1 MSIGT
6 PRPDFPM
13 SLSHP
18 HWRLPSAGLL
28 IAALAGACSE
38 PTVAPG
44 SARALPPRGGIALSV
59 GTGLPRLIPNAIK
72 YRDRSLKNATGR
84 AGSAAITA
92 RALLG
97 RDGMVDLEVTTG
109 DLDTQGPPP
118 GNLDKVQVKG
128 LNPTDGAAAWTRNY
142 NRLAGG
148 GYWTTRYTG
157 LAAGSRLQVQANVS
171 GIDPKRVGVV
181 TLTETAKRRPDVTV
195 TSLMAPAT
203 AVPGAPTAISATIR
217 ELNGDVGARADC
229 RLLVDGTEVDRAEGI
244 WVDAAGIV
252 TCAFTH
258 VFTTSGTQQVT
269 VAVSG
274 ASPGDWDT
282 ANDAMSQPIT
292 IGGQQNFSYFAF
304 MEDMTVDLRSADT
317 VATTLTQSSGA
328 STSSYWAR
336 STHETG
342 RAQSAIHTGHMP
354 KAVPFPL
361 SHLEFSHT
369 TNGQA
374 IWAVGLQEV
383 DRQWDWEESWGT
395 GVQRWRCVDMYATS
409 ASTGRLSASL
419 CAMRYFDAAGQV
431 TREFSNF
438 AHWRWAGDVT
448 YRSRDFY
455 RYRYQDSATDPITE
469 YFYDE
474 NYEVRTTDGMP
485 LPAIGSTYEM
495 TFSVTAADG
504 QTYGGH
510 AVIPLSPHSS
520 TTGSPYAC
528 RDMSAI
534 LDGAV
539 QTGTACSGTWNTR
552 TGVTGAVTGGP

>member
-6 PRPDFPM
+6 PRPDLSM
-13 SLSHP
+13 SFLHP
-18 HWRLPSAGLL
+18 HLRLASAGALL
-28 IAALAGACSE
+28 VAGACSE
-38 PTVAPG
+38 PVAAPRSAGALPSHAGMAATVA
-44 SARALPPRGGIALSV
+44 
-59 GTGLPRLIPNAIK
+59 TGLPRLIPNAIK

-84 AGSAAITA
+84 AGSATITA

-97 RDGMVDLEVTTG
+97 KDGMVDLEVTTG
-109 DLDTQGPPP
+109 DLDTRGAPP

-128 LNPTDGAAAWTRNY
+128 LNPTDAAAVWTRNY

-148 GYWTTRYTG
+148 GYWTTRYAG

-181 TLTETAKRRPDVTV
+181 TLVETAKRRPDAAV

-203 AVPGAPTAISATIR
+203 AIPGAPIAISATIR

-229 RLLVDGTEVDRAEGI
+229 RLLVDGAEVDRAEGI
-244 WVDAAGIV
+244 WIDAAGIV

-269 VAVSG
+269 VEVSA

-282 ANDAMSQPIT
+282 ANDAMSQAIT
-292 IGGQQNFSYFAF
+292 IGGAQNFSYFAF

-317 VATTLTQSSGA
+317 VEYTWTQSSGA
-328 STSSYWAR
+328 STSSYWAG
-336 STHETG
+336 STHEAG

-361 SHLEFSHT
+361 AQLEFSHT

-395 GVQRWRCVDMYATS
+395 GIQRWTCVDMYATS

-419 CAMRYFDAAGQV
+419 CAMRHFNADGQV
-431 TREFSNF
+431 TREFSHF

-455 RYRYQDSATDPITE
+455 RYRYQDSASDPVTE

-495 TFSVTAADG
+495 TFSVTGADG
-504 QTYGGH
+504 RSYGGH
-510 AVIPLSPHSS
+510 AVIPLAPHSS
-520 TTGSPYAC
+520 TSGSPYAC
-528 RDMSAI
+528 RDMAATWE
-534 LDGAV
+534 GTV

-552 TGVTGAVTGGP
+552 TGVSGAVTGGP